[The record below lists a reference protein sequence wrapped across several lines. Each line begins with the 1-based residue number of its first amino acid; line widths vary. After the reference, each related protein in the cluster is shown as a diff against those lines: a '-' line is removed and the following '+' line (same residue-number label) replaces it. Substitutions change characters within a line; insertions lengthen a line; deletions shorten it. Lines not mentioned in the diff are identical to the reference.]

1 MSELGQ
7 NRKSSMRAYV
17 FRCSPNNGHRQDT
30 SACPFRANNARRLET
45 SGSRCPHSI
54 TSSAR
59 ASSEGGIVTPTAF
72 AVFKLTASQKLV
84 GNSIGKS
91 PGAVPRRILVTK
103 QTAAGEPGS
112 DCREQAPGPDPG
124 LHRRAAKEARHVPF
138 GQGAAA
144 TWPEESYV
152 QGRIDG
158 TPGRRV
164 ARSGSFTRRPPVAQ
178 GTTTT
183 HTKRADLP

>member
-1 MSELGQ
+1 MCLPISRYDIADNLGL
-7 NRKSSMRAYV
+7 SVETVCRAL
-17 FRCSPNNGHRQDT
+17 R
-30 SACPFRANNARRLET
+30 RATDDPVQWGRSTL
-45 SGSRCPHSI
+45 PHL
-54 TSSAR
+54 R
-59 ASSEGGIVTPTAF
+59 
-72 AVFKLTASQKLV
+72 
-84 GNSIGKS
+84 
-91 PGAVPRRILVTK
+91 
-103 QTAAGEPGS
+103 QTAAGEPGR

-164 ARSGSFTRRPPVAQ
+164 ARFGSFTRRPLERQVSTP
-178 GTTTT
+178 T
-183 HTKRADLP
+183 HRKAAILPPPSDISNWRKS

>member
-1 MSELGQ
+1 MSALRQ
-7 NRKSSMRAYV
+7 KRPFHNRSLRDKKAVVRFRSSIRGRKLRISGPSNLCL
-17 FRCSPNNGHRQDT
+17 FRYLHHKTRPCEAG
-30 SACPFRANNARRLET
+30 
-45 SGSRCPHSI
+45 SGC
-54 TSSAR
+54 
-59 ASSEGGIVTPTAF
+59 VTA
-72 AVFKLTASQKLV
+72 KCRDL
-84 GNSIGKS
+84 
-91 PGAVPRRILVTK
+91 R

-164 ARSGSFTRRPPVAQ
+164 ARSGSFTRRPLERQVSTP
-178 GTTTT
+178 T
-183 HTKRADLP
+183 HRKAAILLPPSDISNWRKS